1 MRIELPREVQR
12 FGGNMFYGV
21 QKVYELDAGLS
32 ADQLPYELQFVI
44 RQVPYETLNEIEKQM
59 AIIIPMKAER
69 LRLLEGV
76 LFAIPHACQVIV
88 VSNSPREPVDRF
100 NMEVNAIDSFR
111 TFTKKEL
118 SIVHQKDPVAAQAF
132 AAAGYEE
139 LLDDDGL
146 IRNGKAEGMM
156 LGLMLARLAG
166 KKYVGFIDVDNFIPG
181 SVLEYVRAYATG
193 FALSKSAGAMVRMLW
208 HSKPKV
214 VDSQLYFS
222 RYGRASV
229 LTNEYLNRLI
239 NYRTGF
245 ETEVI
250 RTGNAGEHAL
260 SMELAMRLNYAAG
273 YAVETNHFVN
283 LLEKFGG
290 LNVSPY
296 PDMMKDGVEIFQ
308 IESRNPHLHDIS
320 KGEEHIHEM
329 MQASL
334 GVIYQSFTCPETLKK
349 EILHELRRRKV
360 IGKRETPPPVRTYPS
375 LDRIKLDQFAD
386 TIAGQP
392 YVSWLESPGRVTPTA
407 TTNVAKIIETENR
420 ADTIPQ
426 KKVQKLGT

>member
-1 MRIELPREVQR
+1 MRIELPREAQR
-12 FGGNMFYGV
+12 FGGNLFYGV

-44 RQVPYETLNEIEKQM
+44 RQVPYEALHEIEKQM
-59 AIIIPMKAER
+59 AIIVPMKAER

-100 NMEVNAIDSFR
+100 NMEVNAVESFR
-111 TFTKKEL
+111 TFTKKNL
-118 SIVHQKDPVAAQAF
+118 VIVHQKDPVAAQAF
-132 AAAGYEE
+132 ARAGYPE
-139 LLDDDGL
+139 LLDKDGL
-146 IRNGKAEGMM
+146 IRNGKAEGMI

-166 KKYVGFIDVDNFIPG
+166 KKYVGFVDVDNFIPG
-181 SVLEYVRAYATG
+181 SVLEYVRAYSTG
-193 FALSKSAGAMVRMLW
+193 FALSKSRCAMVRMLW
-208 HSKPKV
+208 HSKPKIV
-214 VDSQLYFS
+214 ESQLYFT
-222 RYGRASV
+222 RYGRASI

-250 RTGNAGEHAL
+250 KTGNAGEHAL
-260 SMELAMRLNYAAG
+260 SMELAMRLDYAAG
-273 YAVETNHFVN
+273 YGVETYHFVN
-283 LLEKFGG
+283 LLEKFG
-290 LNVSPY
+290 VVRKSPY
-296 PDMMKDGVEIFQ
+296 PDMMKEGIEIFQ

-334 GVIYQSFTCPETLKK
+334 GVIYQSFTCSETLRR

-360 IGKRETPPPVRTYPS
+360 IGKRATPPAVRIYPA
-375 LDRIKLDQFAD
+375 LDRIDPAVFAKAID
-386 TIAGQP
+386 GQP
-392 YVSWLESPGRVTPTA
+392 YALVIEPPKPAGR
-407 TTNVAKIIETENR
+407 AKAGKEAR
-420 ADTIPQ
+420 AKSRASGDPR
-426 KKVQKLGT
+426 KKGRKREK

>member
-1 MRIELPREVQR
+1 MRIELPREAQR
-12 FGGNMFYGV
+12 FGGNLFYGV
-21 QKVYELDAGLS
+21 QKVYELDAGLA
-32 ADQLPYELQFVI
+32 ADQLPYEPHFVI
-44 RQVPYETLNEIEKQM
+44 RQVPYEALNEIEKQM

-76 LFAIPHACQVIV
+76 LCAIPHACQVII

-100 NMEVNAIDSFR
+100 NMEANAVDSFR
-111 TFTKKEL
+111 TFTKKNL
-118 SIVHQKDPVAAQAF
+118 VIVHQKDSAAAQAF
-132 AAAGYEE
+132 AASGYLE
-139 LLDDDGL
+139 LLDTDGL
-146 IRNGKAEGMM
+146 IRNGKAEGMI

-181 SVLEYVRAYATG
+181 SVLEYVRAYAAG
-193 FALSKSAGAMVRMLW
+193 FALSKSRCSMVRMLW

-214 VDSQLYFS
+214 VESQLYFT
-222 RYGRASV
+222 RYGRASI

-250 RTGNAGEHAL
+250 KTGNSGEHAL
-260 SMELAMRLNYAAG
+260 SMELAMRLDYAAG
-273 YAVETNHFVN
+273 YAIETNHFVN

-290 LNVSPY
+290 LRESPY
-296 PDMMKDGVEIFQ
+296 PNEMREGVEIFQ

-320 KGEEHIHEM
+320 KGEEHIHDM

-334 GVIYQSFTCPETLKK
+334 GVIYQSFACPETLRK

-360 IGKRETPPPVRTYPS
+360 VRKRETPAPVRIYPA
-375 LDRIKLDQFAD
+375 LDCIDPTRFASV
-386 TIAGQP
+386 IGGQP
-392 YVSWLESPGRVTPTA
+392 YASWLEASWQA
-407 TTNVAKIIETENR
+407 AS
-420 ADTIPQ
+420 A
-426 KKVQKLGT
+426 